1 MEKRPLSDNEE
12 QHTDSPE
19 KGERA
24 KSGGKKQRS
33 GTLWQQQAEASAQ
46 VLDSL
51 DDEMDPPGV
60 ATLSRTL
67 RIPVKRGAKLPYKGT
82 KESAGHDI
90 YFPAH
95 TILPPGQQTCIP
107 LKLHTRVP
115 PGYFI
120 KLFGRS
126 SIEREGVILLAGL
139 VDSDYTGEIQ
149 AVFWNL
155 STEAIEFNKGQR
167 VCQAVVLKTHEVEFY
182 HVDNLPTTDR
192 GANGF
197 GSTN

>member
-1 MEKRPLSDNEE
+1 
-12 QHTDSPE
+12 
-19 KGERA
+19 
-24 KSGGKKQRS
+24 
-33 GTLWQQQAEASAQ
+33 
-46 VLDSL
+46 
-51 DDEMDPPGV
+51 MDPPGPPGV

-67 RIPVKRGAKLPYKGT
+67 RVPVKRGARLPYQGT

-90 YFPAH
+90 YCPTH
-95 TILPPGQQTCIP
+95 TVLPPGKQTCVP

-115 PGYFI
+115 PGYFL

-155 STEAIEFNKGQR
+155 GTEAFEFNKGQR
-167 VCQAVVLKTHEVEFY
+167 LCQGVIFKTHEVEFY
-182 HVDNLPTTDR
+182 HVDTLPTTER